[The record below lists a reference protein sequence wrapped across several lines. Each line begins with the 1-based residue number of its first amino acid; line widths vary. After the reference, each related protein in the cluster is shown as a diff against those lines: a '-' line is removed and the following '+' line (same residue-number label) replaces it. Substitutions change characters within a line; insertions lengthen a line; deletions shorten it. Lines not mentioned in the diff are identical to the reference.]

1 MNIPSTQSGHWT
13 DDELLATIYGIG
25 PSANHLDGCP
35 ECRSRLAS
43 MQVSRQSIDGNAP
56 VSSGVDAA
64 FLAAQRRAIY
74 ARIQQPVRWWHLVSV
89 QRWTAGVATTCVLFG
104 SLVVYQHSREEQKR
118 RDAISDA
125 QLAQEVTLM
134 AQDQDAGSS
143 SMAPLKGLFE

>member
-1 MNIPSTQSGHWT
+1 
-13 DDELLATIYGIG
+13 
-25 PSANHLDGCP
+25 
-35 ECRSRLAS
+35 